1 MSIVAK
7 NLVKSYRGRTVVNG
21 VSFEVFPNEIVGL
34 LGPNGAGKTTSFYM
48 VVGRIKAKEGQV
60 YVDGQEI
67 TRLPMH
73 RRARL
78 GLGYL
83 SQEASIF
90 RGLTV
95 EENLLAILEA
105 NNYPAKER
113 AAKVE
118 ALLEEFNLT
127 YLRRQKGISLSG
139 GERRRVEIVRALAT
153 RPSYLLLD
161 EPFSGVDPIGVSD
174 VQEMLTYL
182 RREGYGILL
191 TDHNVRETLAI
202 TDRAYIIH
210 QGRILISGS
219 SEDIANSETARKI
232 YLGERF
238 RM

>member
-1 MSIVAK
+1 MSIVAR

-60 YVDGQEI
+60 FVDEKEI
-67 TRLPMH
+67 THLPMH

-105 NNYPAKER
+105 NNFPAKEK
-113 AAKVE
+113 AAEVE

-127 YLRRQKGISLSG
+127 HLKKQKGISLSG

-182 RREGYGILL
+182 RQEGYGILL

-238 RM
+238 KM